1 VVTGAAHP
9 TPAPPMPRTRE
20 TAPHGPIDDASA
32 HAAAVTFGMLAATAR
47 LQIIWLLGSG
57 ERDVGTLADE
67 IGQSVAAVSQHL
79 AKLKLAGIVRSR
91 KEGRRQVYLVDDPDV
106 SELVALAV
114 RRRRRREREDV
125 ARSGH
130 SA

>member
-1 VVTGAAHP
+1 MSEHG
-9 TPAPPMPRTRE
+9 

-125 ARSGH
+125 PRAGH